1 LLDTITLYIYPIMIN
16 KILNFIKAQKPE
28 IVVQTPSRIN
38 LINPLD
44 AVEGDF
50 WMPAVAINGL
60 ENPLSV
66 FLFIKSSK
74 NESLIKFFSIPKN
87 VDEYHIQI
95 EKEEPISKDILE
107 VKKKFN
113 DDFKLFYGSIYRF
126 YKTSSS
132 FWEKFVK
139 MNFEV
144 GIITTIPRQSGLGGS
159 ASMIIAILYGFAN
172 YFGLYNEFSCVSKED
187 FPINKDII
195 AEMATKVEDDD
206 LKITAGYGDRYVITK
221 GGLLFCSYFGK
232 LHHKQLSK
240 EPLAICERID
250 KTYNIKNL
258 PIIICYSG
266 ILHESGNVHEK
277 LRKLYLSKEPRIIK
291 NYDRLAI
298 ISWRSRFCLMKHNWK
313 QLGGLFKENTKIM
326 NEIMKNAGY
335 KHGIGLGNN
344 ILINLIEDHPDVYAV
359 KLTGA
364 GGGGSVFALVKP
376 KKIDIVL
383 NDWQKKL
390 FDITKN
396 DKLFLSLFPTY
407 PVDIIESLMSAQF
420 FKIKIAD
427 GVKLI

>member
-1 LLDTITLYIYPIMIN
+1 MLDM
-16 KILNFIKAQKPE
+16 ILNFIKEQKPE
-28 IVVQTPSRIN
+28 IIVQSPSRIN

-50 WMPAVAINGL
+50 WMPSVAIYGL
-60 ENPLSV
+60 KNPLSV
-66 FLFIKSSK
+66 FLFIKSRKSD
-74 NESLIKFFSIPKN
+74 SVIKFFSIKKKN
-87 VDEYHIQI
+87 NFFEIQL
-95 EKEEPISKDILE
+95 EKEELISKDIIE
-107 VKKKFN
+107 VKNELN

-126 YKTSSS
+126 YKTCNT
-132 FWEKFVK
+132 FWERFVR

-144 GIITTIPRQSGLGGS
+144 GILTTIPRQSGLGGS

-172 YFGLYNEFSCVSKED
+172 YFRLYNDLSCISKGE

-232 LHHKQLSK
+232 LFHKQLSM

-250 KTYNIKNL
+250 KSYNIKNL

-277 LRKLYLSKEPRIIK
+277 LRKLYLSKDPRILK
-291 NYDRLAI
+291 GYEKLAE
-298 ISWRSRFCLMKHNWK
+298 ISWKSRFCLMRHNWK
-313 QLGGLFKENTKIM
+313 QLGTLFRENTKIM
-326 NEIMKNAGY
+326 NDIMKYAGFQY
-335 KHGIGLGNN
+335 GIGLGNN

-364 GGGGSVFALVKP
+364 GGGGSVFALVRPNKTNM
-376 KKIDIVL
+376 VL
-383 NDWQKKL
+383 KYWQKKL

-396 DKLFLSLFPTY
+396 DKLFLSLLPNY
-407 PVDIIESLMSAQF
+407 PVNIRESLVNAQF

-427 GVKLI
+427 GVKII